1 MRPFETSRFQSGL
14 EPEIQ
19 LYCKPTEA
27 KKLTAF
33 IKRLT
38 GISQG
43 MEHADFLLLV
53 EKTIDWG
60 IQSSGNAYFVYS
72 IEIVDDAPS
81 FEDQLDAF
89 VSWLVEQDLIEKSTG
104 EKLGHW
110 SMCSWSDADV
120 DMIRREAERKGRSFS
135 VTVDV
140 FNLFRL
146 RRVST

>member
-1 MRPFETSRFQSGL
+1 MVIDLEWNTDNKPSNIKPEIIELGACIVRLSEKRMRPFETSRFQSGL

-53 EKTIDWG
+53 EKTID
-60 IQSSGNAYFVYS
+60 
-72 IEIVDDAPS
+72 
-81 FEDQLDAF
+81 
-89 VSWLVEQDLIEKSTG
+89 
-104 EKLGHW
+104 
-110 SMCSWSDADV
+110 
-120 DMIRREAERKGRSFS
+120 
-135 VTVDV
+135 
-140 FNLFRL
+140 
-146 RRVST
+146 